1 MQGSDS
7 LDAYECGVYKTL
19 PKRDIELDIIAGTSI
34 GAVNA
39 ASDLERFWLTL
50 AASATKL
57 MKLHIGQRNSSQE
70 LDPVESRR
78 LLYVRDAAMHI
89 VVDI

>member
-34 GAVNA
+34 EGKY
-39 ASDLERFWLTL
+39 EYQT
-50 AASATKL
+50 
-57 MKLHIGQRNSSQE
+57 
-70 LDPVESRR
+70 
-78 LLYVRDAAMHI
+78 
-89 VVDI
+89 